1 MEQVTA
7 VENRKNERSAAER
20 EISAYLIEKYGP
32 LLGRDAL
39 TTVLKFRSGEAL
51 DRYIQRGHL
60 PIGLVRMP
68 HRRSI
73 FALATDVA
81 AYLVTISSEGVETPQ
96 GEGAVDD
103 A

>member
-1 MEQVTA
+1 ME
-7 VENRKNERSAAER
+7 NSKDERSAAEQ
-20 EISAYLIEKYGP
+20 EISAHLISKYGP

-39 TTVLKFRSGEAL
+39 TAVLKFRSGEAL

-60 PIGLVRMP
+60 PIRLVRMP

-81 AYLVTISSEGVETPQ
+81 AYLVTISGTGVETPQ